1 MTDSII
7 RIKLTAEYHPAVRD
21 VNDIPVSLSELML
34 EEVPDYGL
42 YLPL

>member
-1 MTDSII
+1 MSEL
-7 RIKLTAEYHPAVRD
+7 RIKLTGNYKSPVRD
-21 VNDIPVSLSELML
+21 VNDILVSLEELML

>member
-1 MTDSII
+1 MENII

-21 VNDIPVSLSELML
+21 VNDIPVSIADLLL
-34 EEVPDYGL
+34 EDVPNYGL

>member
-1 MTDSII
+1 MENII

-21 VNDIPVSLSELML
+21 VNDIPVSLSDLML
-34 EEVPDYGL
+34 EDVPDYGL